1 MSRLNRILL
10 IVLVILAVVTALVW
24 LKPDLL
30 SSLSALNPFG
40 GERKASTSVTPAPG
54 SPTAQVSPAGQT
66 GQTTVTT
73 SPRTDTSNV
82 GTADTTGLK
91 EEEKEEKEET
101 LTPFEKEIQQRYES
115 YQTKIYTYEPYQPPV
130 MRNPFQRV
138 VSTVYVSEEEEQLA
152 EELSSEEAIRRFVQP
167 ELPPGSKYTG
177 MISSGDTKLAILEME
192 DETYIVK
199 ESELI
204 LDKYLIKSIQDDKVI
219 IVINSYEI
227 ILKLGGEEAT
237 NE

>member
-10 IVLVILAVVTALVW
+10 IILVILAVVTALVW

-66 GQTTVTT
+66 TVTT

-101 LTPFEKEIQQRYES
+101 LTPFEREIQQRYES

-192 DETYIVK
+192 DETYIVN
-199 ESELI
+199 EGELI

-219 IVINSYEI
+219 IVINSYELT
-227 ILKLGGEEAT
+227 LKLGGEEAT

>member
-1 MSRLNRILL
+1 LSKLTRILL
-10 IVLVILAVVTALVW
+10 VILVILAVATALVW

-40 GERKASTSVTPAPG
+40 GERKAATSVTPAPG

-66 GQTTVTT
+66 TITT
-73 SPRTDTSNV
+73 SPRLDTSNE
-82 GTADTTGLK
+82 GTADTTSLK
-91 EEEKEEKEET
+91 EEKEEKEEI
-101 LTPFEKEIQQRYES
+101 LSPFEKEIQQRYES

-138 VSTVYVSEEEEQLA
+138 VSTVYISEEEEQLA

-177 MISSGDTKLAILEME
+177 MISSGDMKLAILEME
-192 DETYIVK
+192 DETYIAK
-199 ESELI
+199 EGDLI
-204 LDKYLIKSIQDDKVI
+204 LDKYLIKHIQDDKVI
-219 IVINSYEI
+219 IEINDYEI
-227 ILKLGGEEAT
+227 PLKLGGEEIT

>member
-1 MSRLNRILL
+1 LSKLTRILL
-10 IVLVILAVVTALVW
+10 IILVILAVATALLW
-24 LKPDLL
+24 FKPDLL

-40 GERKASTSVTPAPG
+40 GERKVAITPTSTPG

-66 GQTTVTT
+66 TTATP
-73 SPRTDTSNV
+73 PRADTSNV
-82 GTADTTGLK
+82 GTADTAGLK
-91 EEEKEEKEET
+91 EEEKEEKEEI
-101 LTPFEKEIQQRYES
+101 LSPFEKEIQQRYES

-177 MISSGDTKLAILEME
+177 MISSGDMKLAILEME
-192 DETYIVK
+192 DETYIAK
-199 ESELI
+199 EGDLI
-204 LDKYLIKSIQDDKVI
+204 LDKYLIKHIQDDEVI
-219 IVINSYEI
+219 IEINDYEI
-227 ILKLGGEEAT
+227 PLKLGGEEVT